1 MELSLKKFINEWSLK
16 EVETHLKKTTN
27 KEYSVL
33 SSESAGE
40 GNMNYAFRVGTDK
53 GTLIIKQSPPFC
65 AKFPSIPAPEERI
78 HSELRYYLQTNAHG
92 NLKKYSPSI
101 LGFDPELLILYMS
114 DLGEGADYEGV
125 YSGDILETIDLKRL
139 VIYLKQLH
147 TMETPK
153 NTEFQ
158 NNKMRKLNSDY
169 IFNLPFDSENKSINL
184 DEVTPGLEQ
193 LCNKYKIDKKLKEKV
208 YELKEVYWRDTK
220 TLIHGDYYPRSWLKT
235 PKGLFVI
242 DPEFAFYGQPEF
254 DLSVFI
260 SHMEMSS
267 QGKKVFDALKENY
280 GSFNESLTLKLAAV
294 EIFRRIMFV
303 SQLPL
308 VNDLALKSSLLERS
322 YRTIMGDDPFIFF
335 GENQ

>member
-1 MELSLKKFINEWSLK
+1 LLLEHDITVDFVQDN
-16 EVETHLKKTTN
+16 
-27 KEYSVL
+27 YSR
-33 SSESAGE
+33 SK
-40 GNMNYAFRVGTDK
+40 K
-53 GTLIIKQSPPFC
+53 GTLRGLHYQLERGQDKLVLVGRGRVLDVAVDVRVGSPTFG
-65 AKFPSIPAPEERI
+65 KSVSVELSDKNHQMLFIPKGF
-78 HSELRYYLQTNAHG
+78 AHG
-92 NLKKYSPSI
+92 FCVMSNEADFLYKCSEYYH
-101 LGFDPELLILYMS
+101 PES
-114 DLGEGADYEGV
+114 ERGV
-125 YSGDILETIDLKRL
+125 YWNDPDLQ
-139 VIYLKQLH
+139 I
-147 TMETPK
+147 EWP
-153 NTEFQ
+153 E
-158 NNKMRKLNSDY
+158 LNSDY

-280 GSFNESLTLKLAAV
+280 GSFNESQTLKLAAV